1 MKTQV
6 VRVPSETHSRLKAMA
21 SASGETIGE
30 VLVKAVESFRR
41 EMLLNSTNEAFAKLR
56 EKESLWKD
64 EQNERDE
71 WEATL
76 DDGLDDNE

>member
-1 MKTQV
+1 MNTQV

-21 SASGETIGE
+21 SARGETIGE

-41 EMLLNSTNEAFAKLR
+41 EMLLNDTNKAFAKLR
-56 EKESLWKD
+56 ESEHLWKN
-64 EQNERDE
+64 EQSERDE

-76 DDGLDDNE
+76 VDGLDDNE